1 MHFVNVTVQNQKHLF
16 SKPTK
21 QLNLLKPK
29 NNNQS
34 NNRIRSN
41 RKRVISEHASGK
53 NGSKTQQKSQPS
65 PRTLLSQSCWKFRN
79 FPFAISLR
87 GRNIL
92 YNSTDFSKRTMLI
105 FFFYLYVDAISVTIP
120 KARTRKLSKRNILG
134 RTMVIPWKE
143 NHPFIR

>member
-1 MHFVNVTVQNQKHLF
+1 MHFVNLTVQNQKHLF

-21 QLNLLKPK
+21 QLNLLEPK

-53 NGSKTQQKSQPS
+53 NGLK
-65 PRTLLSQSCWKFRN
+65 LSRN
-79 FPFAISLR
+79 HNLPLERYSASLAGNFAIFLLPLVCVDVTYCIIVL
-87 GRNIL
+87 IL
-92 YNSTDFSKRTMLI
+92 VNGQCY

>member
-1 MHFVNVTVQNQKHLF
+1 MHFVNLTVQNQNHLF

-41 RKRVISEHASGK
+41 RKRVIPEHASGK

-65 PRTLLSQSCWKFRN
+65 PRTLLSQSCWKLRN
-79 FPFAISLR
+79 FPLAISLR

-105 FFFYLYVDAISVTIP
+105 FFYLYVDAISATIP
-120 KARTRKLSKRNILG
+120 KARTQKLSKTNILG

-143 NHPFIR
+143 NHPFSR